1 MAASLVEQLG
11 VDALLPGPPLIHQR
25 AVQPAQ
31 GPHLHHVCWRDPR
44 LRQPA
49 LQQHGAASA
58 AQMRSAAHALC
69 NSTVT
74 GNNTWVTLHGRQRA
88 RYGRSGSLS
97 PRSAGPGHT
106 PSRPTHRPGTS
117 GSRSHQR
124 PTGTRRGQHQPL
136 PSPSVPPST
145 TARHPASRPRLQRGA
160 AHSSVPR
167 HTDGAHEQD
176 QPRHH
181 TDRHIGSRNDEC
193 HPVVVIQ
200 RDGQHPSAPS
210 RHHPRSRR

>member
-1 MAASLVEQLG
+1 
-11 VDALLPGPPLIHQR
+11 
-25 AVQPAQ
+25 
-31 GPHLHHVCWRDPR
+31 VCWRDPR

-69 NSTVT
+69 NRSVT

-200 RDGQHPSAPS
+200 RDGQHPSGPS

>member
-1 MAASLVEQLG
+1 MS
-11 VDALLPGPPLIHQR
+11 PPLP
-25 AVQPAQ
+25 ATAAPNGGQPGRTA
-31 GPHLHHVCWRDPR
+31 PR

-74 GNNTWVTLHGRQRA
+74 GNNTWVTLHRRQRA
-88 RYGRSGSLS
+88 RYGHSGSLS
-97 PRSAGPGHT
+97 PSICRARAYPQPRNT
-106 PSRPTHRPGTS
+106 PSRHVGQPIPPTANRNSTPE
-117 GSRSHQR
+117 
-124 PTGTRRGQHQPL
+124 QHQPL

-200 RDGQHPSAPS
+200 RDGQHPECTTPS
-210 RHHPRSRR
+210 SST

>member
-1 MAASLVEQLG
+1 MAPDRVPKQILTLSQKEEILRELG

-49 LQQHGAASA
+49 LRQHGAASA

-97 PRSAGPGHT
+97 PSICRARAYPQPPNT
-106 PSRPTHRPGTS
+106 PSRHVGQPIPPTANRNSTNISLYRH
-117 GSRSHQR
+117 HQCL
-124 PTGTRRGQHQPL
+124 Q
-136 PSPSVPPST
+136 
-145 TARHPASRPRLQRGA
+145 ALQRGTRKPA
-160 AHSSVPR
+160 KASAGCRALISSSS
-167 HTDGAHEQD
+167 H
-176 QPRHH
+176 
-181 TDRHIGSRNDEC
+181 
-193 HPVVVIQ
+193 
-200 RDGQHPSAPS
+200 
-210 RHHPRSRR
+210 

>member
-1 MAASLVEQLG
+1 MRCCQARRSS
-11 VDALLPGPPLIHQR
+11 IS
-25 AVQPAQ
+25 AQ
-31 GPHLHHVCWRDPR
+31 NSRPRGLHLHHGCWRDPR
-44 LRQPA
+44 FRQPA

-97 PRSAGPGHT
+97 PSICRARAYPQPPNT
-106 PSRPTHRPGTS
+106 PSRHVGQPIPPTANRNSTRTTS
-117 GSRSHQR
+117 A
-124 PTGTRRGQHQPL
+124 
-136 PSPSVPPST
+136 ST
-145 TARHPASRPRLQRGA
+145 VTIGA

-210 RHHPRSRR
+210 RHRPRSRR

>member
-1 MAASLVEQLG
+1 MRRNAVSTYRRPTADSSARASVSPPACDSGARMAASLVEQLG

-44 LRQPA
+44 LRQPV

-69 NSTVT
+69 NSTVI

-97 PRSAGPGHT
+97 PSICRARAY
-106 PSRPTHRPGTS
+106 PSRPTHLSMATWNY
-117 GSRSHQR
+117 
-124 PTGTRRGQHQPL
+124 PL
-136 PSPSVPPST
+136 V
-145 TARHPASRPRLQRGA
+145 AR
-160 AHSSVPR
+160 
-167 HTDGAHEQD
+167 
-176 QPRHH
+176 
-181 TDRHIGSRNDEC
+181 
-193 HPVVVIQ
+193 
-200 RDGQHPSAPS
+200 
-210 RHHPRSRR
+210 